1 MALQRQQS
9 ASALPHAESAVSADD
24 DHTIHSKMAMAEI
37 DAMFNSCA
45 TLRDTPPPRSPPGRT
60 LPGFG
65 VALASDSENDDNDD
79 DTAAMPATQSKKLQP
94 IKVTNKHVYV
104 RRV

>member
-1 MALQRQQS
+1 MA
-9 ASALPHAESAVSADD
+9 HAG
-24 DHTIHSKMAMAEI
+24 
-37 DAMFNSCA
+37 SCF
-45 TLRDTPPPRSPPGRT
+45 RT
-60 LPGFG
+60 EAWFG
-65 VALASDSENDDNDD
+65 KVGAGGNDD